1 MITQMISQLLV
12 GSVIA
17 LLLDIPY
24 LMLTKTLILDTT
36 NKINNGK
43 GYAMR
48 YYSAVLV
55 YLAISLGLVV
65 LVLPRIN
72 KTTSKLSLL
81 KQSLL
86 YGGLYGLTAY
96 SIFDFTMHFMFK
108 EWSLSLAVMDSIWGG
123 ILCSLA
129 TYILVTIFY

>member
-1 MITQMISQLLV
+1 MITQILL
-12 GSVIA
+12 GSLIV

-24 LMLTKTLILDTT
+24 LTLTKKLILDTT

-48 YYSAVLV
+48 YYSAVIV
-55 YLAISLGLVV
+55 YLAIALGLVV

-72 KTTSKLSLL
+72 KTSSKLSLV
-81 KQSLL
+81 KQSIL

-108 EWSLSLAVMDSIWGG
+108 EWSLSLAIMDAIWGG
-123 ILCSLA
+123 ILCSVA
-129 TYILVTIFY
+129 TYILVTIF